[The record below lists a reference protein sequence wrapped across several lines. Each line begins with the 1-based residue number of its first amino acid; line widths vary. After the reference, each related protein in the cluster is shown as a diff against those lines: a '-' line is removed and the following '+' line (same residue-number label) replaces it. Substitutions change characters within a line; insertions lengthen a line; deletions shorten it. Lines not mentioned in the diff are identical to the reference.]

1 MPATVQGIIFVGAAV
16 LLTLVGMAL
25 VRRLVTPRTLADH
38 NDVAG
43 FVYATTGVTYAVILA
58 FVVIA
63 VWEQYDDARRV
74 ADGESDAVSVLYRLA
89 NGFSEPV
96 RQVIQPAILDYA
108 QAVVEEEWPAMAAGR
123 RPPRGRRPRWSASTR
138 STPSLSW

>member
-74 ADGESDAVSVLYRLA
+74 ADGEADAVWVLYRLA
-89 NGFSEPV
+89 NGFPEPV
-96 RQVIQPAILDYA
+96 PAGH
-108 QAVVEEEWPAMAAGR
+108 PAGDPRLRAGGR
-123 RPPRGRRPRWSASTR
+123 RGGVAGDGARAGARPAGVGRAGAPLRGLHPA
-138 STPSLSW
+138 